1 MNLDH
6 TEKTLNNN
14 LDVFDEALMLY
25 IQKLK
30 TVNNRLELKTHIAF
44 DFNTLVKS
52 FITFGDFTIE
62 EGLDSQMIHLVNYVL
77 ADDFK
82 TVMLLHRD
90 VFLELN
96 KVSISNNENQLVEK
110 HIIKH
115 FESSKNILEKKIEE
129 FVNLIALEEKKAKED
144 PKYIKTIARKIS
156 LQKNPWDIYKAQYIT
171 ILSQIKHIDDQKVLA
186 FESIATFD
194 KLKQVVIDLT
204 IGHGELVDKI
214 SVSENYI
221 LKVAKENT
229 DNDNLI
235 SYVDEQLVQQSHNEN
250 KHYSFSETV
259 NHHINQLQ
267 KIEMPI
273 ETVDGSLSIRE
284 IDLKKRTQKWFD
296 YQILP
301 EFMDLIG
308 LETNLINKYSIS
320 LLNLKNSLQ
329 LSKEKQKEINF
340 DTILNTLSYLE
351 NDIIE
356 IKSRSEVISKS
367 LQHKVNSELLFTNLI
382 QGKDFLDV
390 PLNSSFNVESNTII
404 KKIKDNLQ
412 KGTSYFNSQY
422 KKSLNYETLSNMEL
436 STQCIAHRMYQDES
450 THYDSLFLNKQF
462 IGDLFLVPRKSQEE
476 KLKRIV
482 DHWNEGFNKSVL
494 IVGDRLSGRSTFL
507 DYSAKKF
514 FGKDIVVLKPNSDA
528 TIDGRKFK
536 TTNNLKEAL
545 VYVKNNNIKSTRPV
559 ILIDDLEL
567 WRDANHSLLYNVRAL
582 VNFIETESDEAFVM
596 ASATHMMINHLN
608 NRLNFSNAFSH
619 VINVNEAD
627 ADEIINAILLRHGA
641 AHRDLISEDLE
652 VLSDNKIRTLAH
664 KLSKQNAYNFGNTL
678 QSWTYNT
685 FVQDNEKVLYKHS
698 NYEFLDF
705 FTSQEVIILK
715 QALVF
720 IYISEYGIKNVTST
734 SFELEFK
741 SALRRLMNV
750 KILIRDINGNLYI
763 NPVVVNDITKIINNK
778 INS

>member
-1 MNLDH
+1 MILDH
-6 TEKTLNNN
+6 TEKTLKNN
-14 LDVFDEALMLY
+14 LYVFDEALMLY
-25 IQKLK
+25 NQKLK
-30 TVNNRLELKTHIAF
+30 TLNNRLELKALIAF
-44 DFNTLVKS
+44 DFNTLVMS
-52 FITFGDFTIE
+52 FITLGDNIIKD
-62 EGLDSQMIHLVNYVL
+62 DSDAQMIHLVHFVL

-96 KVSISNNENQLVEK
+96 KVSISNNESQLTENQIVS
-110 HIIKH
+110 HY
-115 FESSKNILEKKIEE
+115 ESSKNILEKKIED
-129 FVNLIALEEKKAKED
+129 FGNLSALEKNKAEED
-144 PKYIKTIARKIS
+144 VKYSKTIARKIS
-156 LQKNPWDIYKAQYIT
+156 LQKNPWDIYTSQYHT
-171 ILSQIKHIDDQKVLA
+171 ILSQIKLIDTQKVLA

-194 KLKQVVIDLT
+194 KLKQVVTDLT
-204 IGHGELVDKI
+204 VEHSELVEKI
-214 SVSENYI
+214 SHSENYI
-221 LKVAKENT
+221 LNVAKENA
-229 DNDNLI
+229 DIEKLL
-235 SYVDEQLVQQSHNEN
+235 SYVDEQLVQQTNNEN

-259 NHHINQLQ
+259 NNHINQLQ

-273 ETVDGSLSIRE
+273 GSANGYLSIRE

-308 LETNLINKYSIS
+308 LETNLINKYSLS

-340 DTILNTLSYLE
+340 DTIQNTLSYLE

-367 LQHKVNSELLFTNLI
+367 LIHKVNTELLFTNLI
-382 QGKDFLDV
+382 QGKHFLDV

-422 KKSLNYETLSNMEL
+422 KKSLNYEALSNMEL
-436 STQCIAHRMYQDES
+436 SIQCIAHRMYQDEI

-462 IGDLFLVPRKSQEE
+462 IGDLFLVPRRSQEE

-482 DHWNEGFNKSVL
+482 DHWNQGFNKSVL
-494 IVGDRLSGRSTFL
+494 VAGDRLSGRSTFL

-514 FGKDIVVLKPNSDA
+514 FGKDIVVLKPNSNA

-536 TTNNLKEAL
+536 TTNDLKEAL
-545 VYVKNNNIKSTRPV
+545 VYVKNNNSKSTRPV

-567 WRDANHSLLYNVRAL
+567 WRDANHSLLYNIRAL

-627 ADEIINAILLRHGA
+627 ADEIVNAILLRHGA
-641 AHRDLISEDLE
+641 AHRDLIFEDLE
-652 VLSDNKIRTLAH
+652 VLSEKKIRVLAN
-664 KLSKQNAYNFGNTL
+664 KLSKQNSYNFGNTL

-685 FVQDNEKVLYKHS
+685 FVQDNEKVLFKDLH
-698 NYEFLDF
+698 YEFLDF

-720 IYISEYGIKNVTST
+720 IYISEFGIKNVTST
-734 SFELEFK
+734 SFDSEFK

-750 KILIRDINGNLYI
+750 KILIRHINGYLYI